1 MCISLY
7 NVINLFRVR
16 WQLSG
21 MSVPDGKII
30 QALQRYVFLFVL
42 DFSLASHASDLMR
55 SFIDEWHL
63 LKYFTI

>member
-1 MCISLY
+1 
-7 NVINLFRVR
+7 
-16 WQLSG
+16 

-42 DFSLASHASDLMR
+42 DFSLASHAPDLMR

-63 LKYFTI
+63 SKYFTIQPRDIWRYYLLVIFR